1 MKQNTFVRHLFAL
14 LITFSLFSI
23 FLSFGDTA
31 EANNYRFSIQSGHE
45 ASAYNNYN
53 FVKVLNPDRILPA
66 KNSGIGIPDSAGKTS
81 HPKCFDFF
89 IKSSPFLSLTACI
102 YFVLLLFDTAE
113 ICSSNKF
120 IIRYIHN
127 KDGHKINSFVL
138 LKLFFPQNNNTE
150 VFKNDNNNCAY
161 YMHFNGTWNDR
172 LRYLVYTG
180 F

>member
-1 MKQNTFVRHLFAL
+1 MKQNKFVRHWFAL
-14 LITFSLFSI
+14 LITFSVFYIL
-23 FLSFGDTA
+23 LSFGDII
-31 EANNYRFSIQSGHE
+31 EANYVQFSNQVDHRT
-45 ASAYNNYN
+45 SAYNTYS
-53 FVKVLNPDRILPA
+53 FVKVLNSDKILPA
-66 KNSGIGIPDSAGKTS
+66 KNSELIKCNTFKG
-81 HPKCFDFF
+81 HPRPKSFDFF
-89 IKSSPFLSLTACI
+89 LKSGSFISFAAKIFSVIFLTGH
-102 YFVLLLFDTAE
+102 TE
-113 ICSSNKF
+113 IFFCNKF